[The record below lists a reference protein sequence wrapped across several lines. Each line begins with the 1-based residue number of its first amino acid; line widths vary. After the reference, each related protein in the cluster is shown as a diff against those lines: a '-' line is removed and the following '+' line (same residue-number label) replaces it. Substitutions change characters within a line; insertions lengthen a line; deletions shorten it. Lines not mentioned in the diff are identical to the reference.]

1 MAKKKRAVI
10 ISVILF
16 VISIGFIFVTIFVPR
31 ITNTESLNHDNT
43 FKHSAT
49 VEHVEVNKDT
59 FEIHIYENEQTLGIG
74 MSALKGKSEMLNE
87 IKSGD
92 TIDFWTYFG
101 DSYNLP
107 DVESVPICAFSVN
120 NKPILTIEESNRM
133 YQKSQTT
140 GRIFVIVLVA
150 ILVSIGVFLLVRAY
164 RKPKVKSI
172 KIDAS
177 CCSDKNN
184 DA

>member
-1 MAKKKRAVI
+1 MTKKKRAVT

-31 ITNTESLNHDNT
+31 ITNTESFTHDNT

-49 VEHVEVNKDT
+49 VAYTQITKDA
-59 FEIHIYENEQTLGIG
+59 FEIHIQENDKTLGIG
-74 MSALKGKSEMLNE
+74 MNALKGKTEMLNE
-87 IKSGD
+87 IKAGD
-92 TIDFWTYFG
+92 TIVFWTYFG

-107 DVESVPICAFSVN
+107 DVESVSICAFSIN

-140 GRIFVIVLVA
+140 GWIFVIVLVA

-164 RKPKVKSI
+164 RKPKEKSG
-172 KIDAS
+172 
-177 CCSDKNN
+177 N
-184 DA
+184 